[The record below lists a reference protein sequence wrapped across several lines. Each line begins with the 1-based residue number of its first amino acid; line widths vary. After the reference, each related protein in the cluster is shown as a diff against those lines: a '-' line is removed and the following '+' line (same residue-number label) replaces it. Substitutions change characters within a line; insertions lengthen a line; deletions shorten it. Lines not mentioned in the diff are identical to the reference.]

1 MSAPPTTEHPARL
14 APAAALRRF
23 YAATRELHEP
33 AALYPALVAA
43 WAAALGDAPVALLR
57 PDPYRGGYR
66 LRAAVG
72 WPAAPVH
79 ELRLD
84 PADLPPPLQATTFV
98 PGAALRLTWP
108 TATLAPFR
116 PLLAVPLADGEGVLG
131 LLLLGARPAAAGP
144 PPPYRTAERTLLRL
158 LAEPTTVALR
168 AAVVARRAAR
178 NAEQLQA
185 LHQLGEELSA
195 NLDIESVYT
204 AVYDQLRRALA
215 FDSFFIARYE
225 DELGMLAFPFGVDE
239 GVRYTLDPVAL
250 GTGLTSAIYQSG
262 RPLVIDDLRQG
273 VAHLNIP
280 QVPDA
285 FGSPRRSRSWMGVPM
300 IAKHRVIGV
309 LAVQAYTPNLY
320 SHEQVQFLSSVANQ
334 VAGTLENA
342 LLLHEREAQV
352 AERVAELSAL
362 EEIARLLNANLD
374 LRRVIGIVVARAVE
388 TTHMQAGVMALF
400 DPAAQGLQILGHIG
414 YPPAVIAPYLDAPLP
429 ISRGLLGRAVRED
442 RTVLVTDVQRDPD
455 YITVL
460 PEIRAQLVVP
470 VRRSGQ
476 ILGLLSLESSDPAGF
491 TREIVDFIEHL
502 AEHAALAVDN
512 ARRYDR
518 ERHQNEVLLR
528 RAGDLAAILNIG
540 NALNADLSVDQV
552 LQRVADGVRSS
563 LGFNIAILSLYRP
576 GPPSHFQRVASAG
589 LAAEVWARLRAHPS
603 PYAEGALLMNPR
615 FQISQSYYIS
625 HVYNIVTQMAHY
637 HRPDLD
643 PRREGE
649 WHPDDLLL
657 VPLRGKDGQLVGV
670 LSVDDPVDRQ
680 IPSRTTI
687 ETLEIFA
694 NQAVVALENARLF
707 AEQRARLGELTRLQE
722 IGVSL
727 TATLDPLTLIGAVG
741 RAAVRL
747 FDTAASAVVL
757 REDPLNPRSPS
768 GAVRVQQIA
777 GSLTV
782 QSFPPSQFQFWDDQ
796 ILAAG
801 RLVLVPEAAAD
812 PTWGPAL
819 QRAGYQS
826 GAGVPL
832 RAGSRLAGVLYI
844 LHSAVHHF
852 GPQEQQLIQIFA
864 TQAAVAIQNA
874 RLFDEEA
881 HRLRDVT
888 SLQAVGLGLTATL
901 DTTTLLE
908 EAVRLAIRL
917 LAAHSSGILLLDAD
931 GATSLNVRCW
941 SREGGRLELSTFRSP
956 VRPGGLTDR
965 VMRSGQPLTITDTST
980 EPNINPAVLA
990 EGIRSLVAV
999 PIRVG
1004 EQSMGVLFVNGYGP
1018 RAFANHEQQLLQV
1031 FANQVAVA
1039 LQNARLF
1046 EERRA
1051 FEDQLV
1057 AENTRMARELVTARA
1072 TQRQL
1077 LPLMPRHTGGL
1088 WMHGLC
1094 QPAME
1099 VGGDYYDVVVLPDG
1113 RLALALGDV
1122 TGKGTS
1128 AVMLMAMIKTALLSQ
1143 VANDPQPLAVLRV
1156 LNTLAIEYMQ
1166 GQLMTFFY
1174 ALYDPATRS
1183 LVYGNAGHLYP
1194 YIRRAAGQLD
1204 SLDVGGLP
1212 LGADP
1217 EVLVEPAGATLGP
1230 DDLLVLFSDG
1240 IVEAMSDSRELF
1252 GFDRLEDL
1260 LHATPCDIDP
1270 RLLVEDIVDRVHT
1283 FAAGDAQDDVTLFIA
1298 RVEPA

>member
-1 MSAPPTTEHPARL
+1 MSAPPSIHKLSHT

-23 YAATRELHEP
+23 YAATHDLREP
-33 AALYPALVAA
+33 ARLYPALAAA
-43 WAAALGDAPVALLR
+43 WSEVLGDAPVALLR

-72 WPAAPVH
+72 WPDAPVH
-79 ELRLD
+79 DLRLD
-84 PADLPPPLQATTFV
+84 LTDLPPALRAAGFPPDELIRLTR
-98 PGAALRLTWP
+98 PGAA
-108 TATLAPFR
+108 LAPFR
-116 PLLAVPLADGEGVLG
+116 PVWAVPAVDAEGLLG
-131 LLLLGARPAAAGP
+131 LILLGARHDATGRRPYSAAA
-144 PPPYRTAERTLLRL
+144 RTLMRL
-158 LAEPTTVALR
+158 LANPTTVALR
-168 AAVVARRAAR
+168 AAVVTRRAER
-178 NAEQLQA
+178 NAEQLQV

-195 NLDIESVYT
+195 NLDLESVYT
-204 AVYDQLRRALA
+204 IVYDQLRRALP
-215 FDSFFIARYE
+215 FDSFFISRYE
-225 DELGMLAFPFGVDE
+225 EELGMLAFPFGVDE
-239 GVRYTLDPVAL
+239 GVRYTLDPVTL

-273 VAHLNIP
+273 VAYLNIP
-280 QVPDA
+280 HQPDA

-300 IAKHRVIGV
+300 IAKHHVIGV

-342 LLLHEREAQV
+342 LLLREREQRIS
-352 AERVAELSAL
+352 ERVAELSAL
-362 EEIARLLNANLD
+362 EEIARLLNADLD

-400 DPAAQGLQILGHIG
+400 DPAVQGLQILGHIG
-414 YPPAVIAPYLDAPLP
+414 YSPEVIAPYLAAPLP
-429 ISRGLLGRAVRED
+429 ISRGLLGRALRD
-442 RTVLVTDVQRDPD
+442 NCTVLVTDVQADPD
-455 YITVL
+455 YIEVL
-460 PEIRAQLVVP
+460 PEVRAQLVVP

-476 ILGLLSLESSDPAGF
+476 ILGLLSLESTDPAGF
-491 TREIVDFIEHL
+491 TVEIVDFIEHL

-518 ERHQNEVLLR
+518 ERRQNEILLR
-528 RAGDLAAILNIG
+528 RAGDLAAILDIG
-540 NALNADLSVDQV
+540 NALNADLSVEQV
-552 LQRVADGVRSS
+552 LQRVAEGVRSS
-563 LGFNIAILSLYRP
+563 LGFNIAILSLYRE
-576 GPPSHFQRVASAG
+576 GPPPHFQRVASAG
-589 LAAEVWARLRAHPS
+589 LAPAVWEQLKTHPS
-603 PYAEGALLMNPR
+603 PYAEGVLLMNPR

-625 HVYNIVTQMAHY
+625 HVYNIVTQMEHY

-643 PRREGE
+643 PRSEGE

-707 AEQRARLGELTRLQE
+707 AEQRARLRELTLLQE

-727 TATLDPLTLIGAVG
+727 TATLDPLTLIGEVG

-747 FDTAASAVVL
+747 FDTTASAVVL
-757 REDPLNPRSPS
+757 REDLLNPRSPA
-768 GAVRVQQIA
+768 GAVRVVQVE
-777 GSLTV
+777 GSLEV
-782 QSFPPSQFQFWDDQ
+782 QNFPPSQFEFWDDQ
-796 ILAAG
+796 LLAAN
-801 RLVLVPEAAAD
+801 RLVLVPDAAAD
-812 PTWGPAL
+812 ATWGPAL

-826 GAGVPL
+826 GVGVPL

-844 LHSAVHHF
+844 LHNVPRRF

-901 DTTTLLE
+901 DTTALLE
-908 EAVRLAIRL
+908 EAVRLSIRL
-917 LAAHSSGILLLDAD
+917 LDAHSSGILLLDA
-931 GATSLNVRCW
+931 GGIHSLNVRCW
-941 SREGGRLELSTFRSP
+941 SRENGQLELSTFTSD

-965 VMRSGQPLTITDTST
+965 VMRSGRPLTITDTT
-980 EPNINPAVLA
+980 GEPNINPVVLA

-1004 EQSMGVLFVNGYGP
+1004 TRSMGVLFVNGYGP
-1018 RAFANHEQQLLQV
+1018 RAFAVHEQQLLQV

-1051 FEDQLV
+1051 FEDQLL
-1057 AENTRMARELVTARA
+1057 AENARMARELVTARA

-1077 LPLMPRHTGGL
+1077 LPVMPRRVAGL

-1094 QPAME
+1094 LPAME
-1099 VGGDYYDVVVLPDG
+1099 VGGDYYDVVALPDG

-1143 VANDPQPLAVLRV
+1143 VANDPQPLAVLRA
-1156 LNTLAIEYMQ
+1156 LNTLANEYMQ

-1174 ALYDPATRS
+1174 ALYDPPSRRLA
-1183 LVYGNAGHLYP
+1183 YGNAGHLYP
-1194 YIRRAAGQLD
+1194 YIRRADGRLD
-1204 SLDVGGLP
+1204 SLDESGLP
-1212 LGADP
+1212 LGAEA
-1217 EVLVEPAGATLGP
+1217 EVLVDSAGVTLGT

-1240 IVEAMSDSRELF
+1240 IVEAMNDDREMF
-1252 GFDRLEDL
+1252 GFDRLEAL
-1260 LHATPCDIDP
+1260 LRATPTDVDP
-1270 RLLVEDIVDRVHT
+1270 RILVEDIVDRVHT
-1283 FAAGDAQDDVTLFIA
+1283 FAAGASQDDVTLFVA
-1298 RVEPA
+1298 RVEP